1 MNYFMKTMLFG
12 ACVIFLFFTART
24 VSAADGQKNESA
36 IREVLAGK
44 QKVAHAAWWGYS
56 AEDATAALQAAI
68 NSGAKKVIIEKMA
81 GPWIVNQ
88 MQLANNQELFFEPG
102 VVVQAKKGEFHRKSA
117 ALFNAWE
124 KTNVKLI
131 GPDATFRMHRDD
143 YDSPDYE
150 KAEWR
155 HILNLHGCENV
166 TIQGLTLTESG
177 GDGIYLGAGNNHKP
191 CQNITIRDVVCDRNY
206 RQGISVISAENLL
219 IENCVLNNT
228 AGIAPGAG
236 IDFEPNLAK
245 ERLVNCVMRNC
256 QIESN
261 ESAGILLYL
270 RPLDGTSEP
279 VSIRIE
285 NCVTRGTN
293 SFSAYIVTS
302 CGPTGPVQG
311 SIDFVNCHFEDQEKA
326 AINVQSK
333 PQRGLRLRFID
344 CILADSAKKPVQSA
358 PIQFGTQR
366 GDLEAT
372 GGVEF
377 VNLTVREPVERPL
390 MAYNDT
396 VGMKL
401 GEMITGTIT
410 VQRDGH
416 ETTHQLTPE
425 VIQQWIP
432 LDPTLEIPI
441 VPLKAKDL
449 HLEPTGAKPTSAQKK
464 LPPHRIREK
473 TLYLVHATNAEEVR
487 LRLKYQRVAQYPD
500 KPMTVRILSPTDKEL
515 KSINVELEKEA
526 EVSFKA
532 DGTGTFQIQCE
543 PGPNTVQ
550 LIESSHPTWLACD
563 QDHLHFFGN
572 TSDFYFFVPGK
583 TSEFG
588 LRFQV
593 TGAEERLSATI
604 YDATGKVQW
613 QKADIKPFESFHMQ
627 RQPIDQD
634 EVWRVQV
641 DPPSVGILE
650 NYYLILRGIPA
661 VLGFNP
667 DESVSLRQSRRY
679 EEGP

>member
-1 MNYFMKTMLFG
+1 MSLFMKTMLFG
-12 ACVIFLFFTART
+12 VFIFFAANIVT
-24 VSAADGQKNESA
+24 AADSQKNELA

-44 QKVAHAAWWGYS
+44 QKVAHAAWWGYD

-68 NSGAKKVIIEKMA
+68 NSGAKKVIIDKMV

-88 MQLANNQELFFEPG
+88 MQLASNQELFFEPG
-102 VVVQAKKGEFHRKSA
+102 VVVQAKKGEFRRKSA

-124 KTNVKLI
+124 KKNVKLI
-131 GPDATFRMHRDD
+131 GPDATLQMHRDD

-191 CQNITIRDVVCDRNY
+191 CRNVTIRDVVCDRNY

-219 IENCVLNNT
+219 IENCVLKNT
-228 AGIAPGAG
+228 AGIDPGAG
-236 IDFEPNLAK
+236 IDFEPNMAE
-245 ERLVNCVMRNC
+245 ERLINCVMRNC
-256 QIESN
+256 QIEN
-261 ESAGILLYL
+261 NKSAGILLYL

-285 NCVTRGTN
+285 DCVTRGTN
-293 SFSAYIVTS
+293 PFSAYLVTS

-311 SIDFVNCHFEDQEKA
+311 SVDFVNCHFEDQEKA
-326 AINVQSK
+326 AINVLSK
-333 PQRGLRLRFID
+333 PPRGLRLRFID
-344 CILADSAKKPVQSA
+344 CTLADSAKKPVQPA

-396 VGMKL
+396 VGIKL
-401 GEMITGTIT
+401 GNMITGMIT
-410 VQRDGH
+410 VQRHGH
-416 ETTHQLTPE
+416 KTTHQLTPE
-425 VIQQWIP
+425 LIQQWIP

-441 VPLKAKDL
+441 VPLNVKGL
-449 HLEPTGAKPTSAQKK
+449 HLEPTVIKPPSTQGK

-473 TLYLVHATNAEEVR
+473 ALYLVHATEGEEVR

-500 KPMTVRILSPTDKEL
+500 KPMTVRILSSAGEEL
-515 KSINVELEKEA
+515 KSINVELEKEE

-532 DGTGTFQIQCE
+532 DETGTFQIQCE

-550 LIESSHPTWLACD
+550 LIESSHPTWLASD
-563 QDHLHFFGN
+563 QDHFHFFGN
-572 TSDFYFFVPGK
+572 TSDFHFFVPGK

-604 YDATGKVQW
+604 YDATGKIRW
-613 QKADIKPFESFHMQ
+613 HKTNIKPFESFYMQ
-627 RQPIDQD
+627 RQPTNQS
-634 EVWRVQV
+634 EVWRVQIT
-641 DPPSVGILE
+641 PPNVGVLD
-650 NYYLILRGIPA
+650 NYYIILRGIPA
-661 VLGFNP
+661 ILDFNP
-667 DESVSLRQSRRY
+667 NALLQK
-679 EEGP
+679 